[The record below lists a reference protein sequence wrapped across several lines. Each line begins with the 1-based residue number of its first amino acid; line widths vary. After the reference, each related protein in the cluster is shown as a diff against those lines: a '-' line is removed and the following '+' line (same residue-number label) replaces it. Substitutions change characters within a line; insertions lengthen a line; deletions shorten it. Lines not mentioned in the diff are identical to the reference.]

1 MNSLPLKKAS
11 DDGVGSGS
19 GSKVPQSTSSV
30 VESDICDR
38 DDDKE
43 RIFEWLTSDTDK
55 KLSILSIVSMGGLGK
70 TTLAQLVYNDSRI
83 DGTFDIKASVCVSE
97 KFDVFNV
104 SRSILDTIIDSTDH
118 SRELEMVQRRLKENL
133 ADKRFLLTTRSEKLL
148 SKHAF
153 QDGNPQPNPECEAIV
168 MKIVEKCKALPL
180 ALKTMGSLLHN
191 KSSVSEWENILK
203 SEIWELEDS
212 DIVSALALS
221 YPHLP
226 PTCFA
231 YCGLFGKDY
240 EFDKECLIQLWM
252 AENFLHCHKSS
263 KSPEEVEQQYFH
275 DLLSRSLFQQSSKN
289 KEVFVMHD
297 LLNDLAKYVCGDIY
311 FSMSKIHDLF
321 SKFKLL
327 RVLSLSQCS
336 DIEEL
341 PDSLSNRKH
350 LRSFELSNTCIE
362 KLPEPTRS
370 LYNLQILKLV
380 NCTHLKELP
389 STLHKLVNLR
399 VLSLSHCFGLTEVPN
414 SVDDLKQL
422 LSLDLSQTRIKKLPD
437 STCLI
442 SNLQILKLNKLSIF
456 GGAALEFA

>member
-1 MNSLPLKKAS
+1 
-11 DDGVGSGS
+11 
-19 GSKVPQSTSSV
+19 
-30 VESDICDR
+30 
-38 DDDKE
+38 
-43 RIFEWLTSDTDK
+43 
-55 KLSILSIVSMGGLGK
+55 
-70 TTLAQLVYNDSRI
+70 
-83 DGTFDIKASVCVSE
+83 
-97 KFDVFNV
+97 
-104 SRSILDTIIDSTDH
+104 
-118 SRELEMVQRRLKENL
+118 
-133 ADKRFLLTTRSEKLL
+133 
-148 SKHAF
+148 
-153 QDGNPQPNPECEAIV
+153 
-168 MKIVEKCKALPL
+168 
-180 ALKTMGSLLHN
+180 
-191 KSSVSEWENILK
+191 
-203 SEIWELEDS
+203 
-212 DIVSALALS
+212 
-221 YPHLP
+221 
-226 PTCFA
+226 TCFA

>member
-133 ADKRFLLTTRSEKLL
+133 ADKRFLLTTRSEKVSSTIRTEL
-148 SKHAF
+148 S
-153 QDGNPQPNPECEAIV
+153 PPSSR
-168 MKIVEKCKALPL
+168 
-180 ALKTMGSLLHN
+180 LK
-191 KSSVSEWENILK
+191 
-203 SEIWELEDS
+203 
-212 DIVSALALS
+212 
-221 YPHLP
+221 
-226 PTCFA
+226 TCFA

-275 DLLSRSLFQQSSKN
+275 DLLS
-289 KEVFVMHD
+289 
-297 LLNDLAKYVCGDIY
+297 
-311 FSMSKIHDLF
+311 SMSKIHDLF

-370 LYNLQILKLV
+370 LYNLQILKLGY
-380 NCTHLKELP
+380 CPL
-389 STLHKLVNLR
+389 
-399 VLSLSHCFGLTEVPN
+399 
-414 SVDDLKQL
+414 LKQRCQKPEGQEWPKIA
-422 LSLDLSQTRIKKLPD
+422 DHIQD
-437 STCLI
+437 
-442 SNLQILKLNKLSIF
+442 LQI
-456 GGAALEFA
+456 